1 MADWQSIPSRR
12 KPKASKASASAHPS
26 EDVPKFLAEFKTKEC
41 PKKER
46 HDWKQCE
53 YFHHQAKDRRRN
65 PYKDPYLPEDE
76 WNVTGVEKA
85 YHPVI
90 FRTQL
95 CESLARGAKTCQ
107 YGSWCAFAHAVQ
119 QLREDP
125 SVQYERYTEQFAD
138 RLFPKVQR
146 KTLQDY
152 VGTAP
157 PSAAPLSI
165 CKVESVVPLLSRP
178 SGQQTQGLLLKP
190 HEVWLL
196 EKSDKFWK
204 GLYNVAVDK
213 LCTVEMCEDS
223 GGERCLEISGAKAAE
238 VVKTMGTKL
247 RPVPKDVASIDKR
260 EYAEPTLQKLEAL
273 IKQPDQKKLFVSQ
286 AEAHH
291 VRIDTGPE
299 HAAQVCVVKS
309 MGSRAEAKDVLD
321 RIHSWLTY
329 NGFATVVQCQICCD
343 SFFEKDGIRCP
354 NGHFLCAPRERSTEP
369 SSCLED
375 MLRSCRL
382 NVVAM
387 EGKVRCPVCKDELDR
402 RKLAQKCSQAVW
414 TELQET
420 LVDAQVSKEVQKM
433 QHEFD
438 ERLQREVDKLM
449 ASYGN
454 EDERIRRQ
462 AATFASK
469 ARDEALIL
477 TCPYKECQMPYADFE
492 GCMALQ
498 CKRCERYFCGF
509 CHKPTANSDDAHQH
523 VRHCDANLTENRSFF
538 ANERIIRE
546 AQRRYRIKRLEQ
558 FFQSNKFNQR
568 LRNAVV
574 IELSKDLDDLGI
586 DPAALFDFGS
596 LQA

>member
-1 MADWQSIPSRR
+1 
-12 KPKASKASASAHPS
+12 ASKASASAHPS

-53 YFHHQAKDRRRN
+53 YFHQAKDRRRN
-65 PYKDPYLPEDE
+65 PYTDPYLPEDE

-95 CESLARGAKTCQ
+95 CESLARGAKICQ
-107 YGSWCAFAHAVQ
+107 YGSCCAFAHAPE

-125 SVQYERYTEQFAD
+125 SVQHERYTEQFAD
-138 RLFPKVQR
+138 QLFPKVQR

-165 CKVESVVPLLSRP
+165 RKVESVVPLLSRP

-204 GLYNVAVDK
+204 GLYNAAVDK

-223 GGERCLEISGAKAAE
+223 GGQSCLEIRGAKAAE

-260 EYAEPTLQKLEAL
+260 EYAERTLQKLE
-273 IKQPDQKKLFVSQ
+273 
-286 AEAHH
+286 

-309 MGSRAEAKDVLD
+309 MGSRTEAKDVLD

-329 NGFATVVQCQICCD
+329 NGFATVVQCQSCCD
-343 SFFEKDGIRCP
+343 PFFEKEGMRCP
-354 NGHFLCAPRERSTEP
+354 NGHFLCAPRERTEPP
-369 SSCLED
+369 SSCLE
-375 MLRSCRL
+375 
-382 NVVAM
+382 
-387 EGKVRCPVCKDELDR
+387 DELDR
-402 RKLAQKCSQAVW
+402 RKLAQKCSPAVW
-414 TELQET
+414 TELHET
-420 LVDAQVSKEVQKM
+420 LVDAQVSKQVQKL

-454 EDERIRRQ
+454 EDEQIRRQ

-469 ARDEALIL
+469 ARNEALSL
-477 TCPYKECQMPYADFE
+477 TCPNKECQQVYVDFE
-492 GCMALQ
+492 GCMALE
-498 CKRCERYFCGF
+498 CGRCRQNFCGY
-509 CHKPTANSDDAHQH
+509 CHKPTATSRGAHEH
-523 VRHCDANLTENRSFF
+523 VRECEANLTENGSYY
-538 ANERIIRE
+538 ADERIIRE
-546 AQRRYRIKRLEQ
+546 AQRRYRIKRLKQ

-574 IELSKDLDDLGI
+574 IELNKDLDDLGI
-586 DPAALFDFGS
+586 DPAALFDFGN
-596 LQA
+596 LQQA